1 MIQQWSEKLNNI
13 ESKLD
18 KLQINMDEIQYLLS
32 EMKSNLPKSYEMLY
46 PKKHTIKKKKV
57 IIDNRT
63 KWRREV
69 YRQIRILISKDCP
82 YKKRSEVLHYIY
94 NYMRKNYG
102 IVWEQDIKEYK
113 EQFEIDYK
121 PKTIDIVYNDKTYK
135 SIFEAI
141 LFDLIENSWGII
153 KIDGEIKLE
162 DKNKNEVINL
172 LLSKENDI
180 TNQFHNTIR
189 EILRLGYNTKRGKEE
204 IHKLILFSKSSLDE
218 IEYRI
223 RNIENNK

>member
-1 MIQQWSEKLNNI
+1 MKFQFYPGRRKSFVYSINQKNFKNEKVWFMIQQWSEKLNNI

-82 YKKRSEVLHYIY
+82 YKKGQKYCIT
-94 NYMRKNYG
+94 
-102 IVWEQDIKEYK
+102 
-113 EQFEIDYK
+113 F
-121 PKTIDIVYNDKTYK
+121 
-135 SIFEAI
+135 
-141 LFDLIENSWGII
+141 II
-153 KIDGEIKLE
+153 I
-162 DKNKNEVINL
+162 
-172 LLSKENDI
+172 
-180 TNQFHNTIR
+180 
-189 EILRLGYNTKRGKEE
+189 
-204 IHKLILFSKSSLDE
+204 
-218 IEYRI
+218 
-223 RNIENNK
+223 